1 MKGLILKDFYQLK
14 SFGKQY
20 GLIFGAMLIYALIMR
35 SASFAVIYFVLMGS
49 TVVLS
54 SMTLDESVSFI
65 KFALTMP
72 INLRTIIRSKYLL
85 FFITIGIGIGAGA
98 LIELLL
104 LLAPARIESFF
115 GREEFVA
122 MVTVFI
128 LADAVSIPAMFKLGV
143 EKARYINI
151 GSMLLV
157 AGLVVLSVTIG
168 DKVGLSIN
176 RLEEIFSGNEFVG
189 LCILISVVSMA
200 ISYWVAVRVTE
211 NKEW

>member
-1 MKGLILKDFYQLK
+1 M
-14 SFGKQY
+14 
-20 GLIFGAMLIYALIMR
+20 
-35 SASFAVIYFVLMGS
+35 
-49 TVVLS
+49 
-54 SMTLDESVSFI
+54 
-65 KFALTMP
+65 
-72 INLRTIIRSKYLL
+72 
-85 FFITIGIGIGAGA
+85 
-98 LIELLL
+98 
-104 LLAPARIESFF
+104 
-115 GREEFVA
+115 
-122 MVTVFI
+122 
-128 LADAVSIPAMFKLGV
+128 GV